1 MLSMK
6 RICKLFFIVF
16 MMVGATNLPERCFA
30 QTNLDPQPTDP
41 GLDPCEFKDPQDPPC
56 PIDGGVGV
64 LLALGVGYGIKKY
77 KSITKDKIMDL
88 N

>member
-1 MLSMK
+1 M
-6 RICKLFFIVF
+6 I
-16 MMVGATNLPERCFA
+16 VGAINLPERCFA
-30 QTNLDPQPTDP
+30 QTNLDPQPTGP
-41 GLDPCEFKDPQDPPC
+41 GGGPCETDDPLHDC